1 MCSNEEIEE
10 LIESFRQLPDLY
22 RQSILGAVRERK
34 NLYELQIASGQS
46 EKCLSLAYCN
56 SVKSVTQVVC

>member
-10 LIESFRQLPDLY
+10 LIESFKQLPDLY
-22 RQSILGAVRERK
+22 RQNILGAVRERK

-46 EKCLSLAYCN
+46 EKRLSRAYYN
-56 SVKSVTQVVC
+56 TVKSVTQRVC